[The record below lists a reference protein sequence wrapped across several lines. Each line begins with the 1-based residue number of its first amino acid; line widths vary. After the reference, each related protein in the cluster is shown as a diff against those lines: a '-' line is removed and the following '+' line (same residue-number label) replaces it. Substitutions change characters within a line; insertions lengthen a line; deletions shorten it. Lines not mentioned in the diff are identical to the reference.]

1 MKLMKS
7 GMLKIALLAGLLQA
21 AGIASAGVLS
31 NMDSGAA
38 ANWAPNPPTATS
50 PFSGYGGLTSFF
62 YVPFTDSTQVITLAG
77 ANYTASGSDMLT
89 YHYAINDNQAALA
102 AIKLGVGGIIYASVN
117 LTPTTSPTGTN
128 ADWRSFSVSL
138 NYLSNLGVNLASQP
152 AITLNPYFPTFYS
165 PYTTLYLA
173 LNTLETDNPN
183 YTSIP
188 NAPDANASAA
198 SGCGTSIT
206 LSLGNLASNGG
217 TFPAAGY
224 HIYRSTDQTTWKSA
238 AYTTSTTVTSWVDTG
253 LSSGTY
259 YYKVLVYDTIAAG
272 INNTL
277 MVANPTTD
285 APAVEVGNHFGAGAG
300 VDEALLSAAT
310 QISANLTAPVLPV
323 PTPVN
328 VAATGCNGGIEVS
341 WDPVTSPGCNSIQSY
356 ILYRAT
362 YASYSVGGAGV
373 ISVATQSGTNL
384 NDTSVT
390 LGQVYYYRIVVVDTL
405 GNQSPLS
412 SAAGVGQENLSV
424 ACLAPSS
431 TPTPNWSPTVS
442 FTPSQTPTPSQTS
455 TVSVTF
461 TDTRTVTPIGTSTIT
476 PTLTVTATPTFSP
489 TGSPTT
495 SPTLVPTPVPKIS
508 YLYPNPFH
516 PDRPGEVFHIKP
528 NSNYANSTVTI
539 YDMVGRKVRSF
550 TSAEISGGSST
561 GWDGRNQ
568 NGVLVVSGIYF
579 LVVSGDS
586 NVYRIGVIR
595 Q

>member
-1 MKLMKS
+1 MKLTKS
-7 GMLKIALLAGLLQA
+7 WILKIALLAGFLHS
-21 AGIASAGVLS
+21 AGIASAVVLS

-38 ANWAPNPPTATS
+38 TNWTPNPPTATS
-50 PFSGYGGLTSFF
+50 PFSGYGGLASYF
-62 YVPFTDSTQVITLAG
+62 YVPFSDNSQVITL
-77 ANYTASGSDMLT
+77 ANYTASGNSMLT
-89 YHYAINDNQAALA
+89 YHYAINDTLGALA
-102 AIKLGVGGIIYASVN
+102 AIKLGVGGVVFASSN
-117 LTPTTSPTGTN
+117 LTPTTSPKGNDT
-128 ADWRSFSVSL
+128 DWRSFSISL
-138 NYLSNLGVNLASQP
+138 NYLSNLGVTLGSQP
-152 AITLNPYFPTFYS
+152 AITLNPYFPSTSS
-165 PYTTLYLA
+165 PYTLYLA
-173 LNTLETDNPN
+173 LNTLETDNAS
-183 YTSIP
+183 YITIP
-188 NAPDANASAA
+188 NGPDANASA
-198 SGCGTSIT
+198 SSSCGSSIT
-206 LSLGNLASNGG
+206 ISLGTLISNGG
-217 TFPAAGY
+217 TYPAAGY
-224 HIYRSTDQTTWKSA
+224 HIYRSTDQATWKSA
-238 AYTTSTTVTSWVDTG
+238 GYTTSTTITSWVDTG

-277 MVANPTTD
+277 MVANSSSDP
-285 APAVEVGNHFGAGAG
+285 AAVEVTTKFGSAAG

-310 QISANLTAPVLPV
+310 QISATLTAPVLPV
-323 PTPVN
+323 PTPAN
-328 VAATGCNGGIEVS
+328 VSATGCNGGIEVS
-341 WDPVTSPGCNSIQSY
+341 WDQVTSTGCNGIQSY
-356 ILYRAT
+356 IVYRAT
-362 YASYSVGGAGV
+362 YAPYVVGGPGV
-373 ISVATQSGTNL
+373 LSVATLSGTNT
-384 NDTSVT
+384 NDTTVS

-412 SAAGVGQENLSV
+412 AATGVGQENVSV
-424 ACLAPSS
+424 ACAQPSS

-461 TDTRTVTPIGTSTIT
+461 TDTRTVAPIGTSTIT